1 VASDPAKLKE
11 SAISNIRRIPDE
23 YAPSIATRTNGV
35 LVVQILM
42 SRVEDAGR

>member
-11 SAISNIRRIPDE
+11 SAISHIRRIPDE
-23 YAPSIATRTNGV
+23 YAQSIAVRAKSV
-35 LVVQILM
+35 LVAQILM